1 MIKKKKI
8 LFIAGNARSLIANR
22 INLINELKNNNC
34 IVEAAVPI
42 EDLLDEVYE
51 IGIKIYTFRLNR
63 GSINPIKCMEDLYEY
78 IDEPYYQHDFN
89 NIIKKSLNLI
99 FQVK

>member
-1 MIKKKKI
+1 MNKKKKI

-42 EDLLDEVYE
+42 EDFLDEVYE

-63 GSINPIKCMEDLYEY
+63 GL
-78 IDEPYYQHDFN
+78 
-89 NIIKKSLNLI
+89 KSN
-99 FQVK
+99 